1 MFRGGC
7 SSGWLSDTLGR
18 LNTLRIVL
26 AISTLAM
33 PALYRSGAHVAALYA
48 GVFAVYFCYGTQASV
63 NPAMV
68 SDFWGTRHAGVNY
81 GIFFSAWGAA
91 GIIGPTIGGVLFD
104 KYGNY
109 EEAFYVAG
117 ILAAVALV
125 CEMLARRPHVPVT
138 I

>member
-1 MFRGGC
+1 M
-7 SSGWLSDTLGR
+7 
-18 LNTLRIVL
+18 
-26 AISTLAM
+26 
-33 PALYRSGAHVAALYA
+33 SGAHVAALYA
-48 GVFAVYFCYGTQASV
+48 GVFAVYFCYGAQASV

-138 I
+138 MSFAGRKIPPLHTPREWGTRTILAFELIAS